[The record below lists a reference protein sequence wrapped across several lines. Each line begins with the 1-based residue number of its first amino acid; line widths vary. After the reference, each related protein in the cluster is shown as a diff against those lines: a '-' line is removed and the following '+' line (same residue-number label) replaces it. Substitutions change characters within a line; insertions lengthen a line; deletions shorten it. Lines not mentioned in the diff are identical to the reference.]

1 MLRLSYRALSV
12 SYTTNLPR
20 AALAILVGT
29 IVGAIL
35 VTLWSFWGNA
45 NFQYLREYWQRD
57 ALIVFTYAA
66 FVWAAGLF
74 VVAPG
79 PWAMLHRNG
88 FRGWWAA
95 VGLGAILSFVV
106 TLGLLTNAFGLIDS
120 TISSAADGGGPT
132 WVEGPHATRVGRG
145 IRICSRVQ
153 RAWRA
158 GGAGC
163 LANRLSLGATCRI
176 ANANAA
182 ALPHPRVG
190 LGSFASFRPC
200 YADVR
205 STPTSRLG
213 TSC

>member
-1 MLRLSYRALSV
+1 M
-12 SYTTNLPR
+12 YTTNLPR

-35 VTLWSFWGNA
+35 VTLWSFWGNT

-95 VGLGAILSFVV
+95 VGLGATLSFVV

-132 WVEGPHATRVGRG
+132 WVEGRLTRHGWAEASEFALV
-145 IRICSRVQ
+145 CS
-153 RAWRA
+153 AL
-158 GGAGC
+158 GG
-163 LANRLSLGATCRI
+163 L
-176 ANANAA
+176 
-182 ALPHPRVG
+182 VG
-190 LGSFASFRPC
+190 LAVWRTAYRWVPP
-200 YADVR
+200 AE
-205 STPTSRLG
+205 
-213 TSC
+213 